1 VSRIDEVAELHA
13 QGLTGRAIAQTLGV
27 SPPTVCR
34 YLRKLGVEARP
45 MSKYDWAAVQRH
57 YDQGHSARE
66 SRAHFGMSSQT
77 WHDAMKR
84 GRLKTRPQAMPIEQL
99 TARPR
104 NRSHLKQRLLTAG
117 LLQPW
122 CAECGISTWRG
133 RPIALQLHHL
143 NGIGQDN
150 RLENLALLCP
160 NCHAQTDTWG
170 GRNRGGSVAS
180 A

>member
-1 VSRIDEVAELHA
+1 MA
-13 QGLTGRAIAQTLGV
+13 RA
-27 SPPTVCR
+27 
-34 YLRKLGVEARP
+34 K
-45 MSKYDWAAVQRH
+45 
-57 YDQGHSARE
+57 
-66 SRAHFGMSSQT
+66 T

-84 GRLKTRPQAMPIEQL
+84 GRLETRPAGDADRAAHGPAAQPQ
-99 TARPR
+99 
-104 NRSHLKQRLLTAG
+104 SLKQRLLTAG